1 MKLIPP
7 RKQVLDCMQLIQE
20 CCRDAVREQ
29 FVGGPDMIGET
40 CRHRWGHRPPLTLR
54 TEPSCR
60 FGCWQWF
67 LQPRVGKPQMVIGQG
82 HPQLLLKP
90 RQVLGKPIRTTGQ
103 APIALALCEVVT
115 LNKTGVHPPP
125 TPAQPSR
132 TAPGRSP
139 SRNTRC
145 RSSRAH
151 SLHTRCNGP
160 AVHRGCCHSSPTALR

>member
-1 MKLIPP
+1 MKLIPV
-7 RKQVLDCMQLIQE
+7 RKQVLDGMQLIQE

-54 TEPSCR
+54 TEPSCG
-60 FGCWQWF
+60 FGCWQRF
-67 LQPRVGKPQMVIGQG
+67 LQPRVGKHQMVIGQG

-115 LNKTGVHPPP
+115 LNKTGVHPL
-125 TPAQPSR
+125 THWR
-132 TAPGRSP
+132 GRQA
-139 SRNTRC
+139 C
-145 RSSRAH
+145 HHGLWLAKHHVRAH
-151 SLHTRCNGP
+151 CHHPPFGAFLHDSRIQ
-160 AVHRGCCHSSPTALR
+160 